1 MGEDEG
7 EDEGEGVGAGR
18 GGAGQGY
25 RDGGMGVAACRSNI
39 SRSNPV
45 RSCARS
51 SPIVNG
57 E

>member
-25 RDGGMGVAACRSNI
+25 RDGGMGGCLPLEYIALQ
-39 SRSNPV
+39 P
-45 RSCARS
+45 CA
-51 SPIVNG
+51 
-57 E
+57 